1 LPSLSFFCYAQ
12 GEMSDPTPAPKTPTL
27 PQRAKSFLTPDLDQ
41 DSKVTLAIIGCFAI
55 TVVLVFSLMGMGGS
69 LGSAMAQ
76 LFRGLLGWGSYL
88 VPFGFLLSGF
98 ALVNLQKNRELA
110 QDLSN
115 RLAWGFVFMLISFVA
130 FLNIFT
136 HPANFQ
142 DAVDHGGGAIGF
154 LLYPMVLGNTVGVL
168 ASVVLLSTL
177 FLFGFF
183 LVTNFTFVQFAVKL
197 GQSLRDP
204 GRFMDFIPDI
214 FEVWNKKPVTQQQK
228 VKEDL
233 VGEAATPDVKT
244 EANRATHF
252 VKKDEPVPD
261 SANDAVQ
268 ATFAPVKPAKPK
280 QRFRFEKSDSG
291 VIEFKKSAETD
302 PLKQNIWGLP
312 PFSILEQTTM
322 RGDPGDI
329 DANKKTIQ
337 DTLRHFG
344 IEVEMGDVIIGPTV
358 SQYPFK
364 PQNGVKLSAIDN
376 LQRDLALALAV
387 PNIRIQPIP
396 KTTLVGIAVPNRAM
410 AQVRM
415 RDLLQT
421 NDFIHSD
428 RLTVAIGQ
436 DVAGKNMLFAIADM
450 PHLLVAGATG
460 SGKSVWINGMLISLL
475 FKYAPHQLGLILVDM
490 KRVELKLYDGIP
502 HLLTSVITEADKA
515 INALKW
521 AVLEM
526 DKRYQLLE
534 SQGKRNIVD
543 YNIFAEKDD
552 NVPKLSYI
560 VFVIDEL
567 ADLMIMAKSEVEPLI
582 ARLTQMARA
591 VGIHVILGTQRPDTS
606 VITGLIKTNV
616 PTRIAFAVPSEID
629 SRVILGSQGAEK
641 LLGKGDGL
649 MLSPRVI
656 APVRFQGAYLDESEV
671 KECVDFLKT
680 QVNEQKVISNIRTEI
695 TEPPKQK
702 IKIPGLNELDSG
714 GDEEDEV
721 YEGAKRMVVQ
731 YQKASASF
739 LQQMMGI
746 GYPKAAKII
755 MRLEENG
762 VIGPQNGAKPRDVY
776 EIQD

>member
-1 LPSLSFFCYAQ
+1 
-12 GEMSDPTPAPKTPTL
+12 MSDHIPPSKPIDYL
-27 PQRAKSFLTPDLDQ
+27 SRAKGFFKPDLDH
-41 DSKVTLAIIGCFAI
+41 DSRVTLAIVGCFAAAI
-55 TVVLVFSLMGMGGS
+55 IMIFALVGMGGG
-69 LGSAMAQ
+69 LGSAIAE
-76 LFRGLLGWGSYL
+76 LFRKLLGWGVYL
-88 VPFGFLLSGF
+88 VPSGFLLAAF
-98 ALVNLQKNRELA
+98 VLINLQKNRELA

-115 RLAWGFVFMLISFVA
+115 RLAWGMIFMVVSLVA
-130 FLNIFT
+130 FFNIFT
-136 HPANFQ
+136 NPKNYQ
-142 DAVDHGGGAIGF
+142 DAVDHGGGALGF
-154 LLYPMVLGNTVGVL
+154 IIYPVLLGNSLGIF
-168 ASVVLLSTL
+168 ASVVILVTL

-183 LVTNFTFVQFAVKL
+183 LVTNFTFVQFSMKL
-197 GQSLRDP
+197 GQAIKDP
-204 GRFMDFIPDI
+204 GKLMDFVPDI
-214 FEVWNKKPVTQQQK
+214 FEVWNKKPQTQQQK
-228 VKEDL
+228 VQDEL
-233 VGEAATPDVKT
+233 GILKT
-244 EANRATHF
+244 DEHGAIKAESNRAAAF
-252 VKKDEPVPD
+252 VKKEEVIVPP
-261 SANDAVQ
+261 SAAFTASSTQ
-268 ATFAPVKPAKPK
+268 IKSTKPK
-280 QRFRFEKSDSG
+280 QKFSFEKSDSG
-291 VIEFKKSAETD
+291 VIEFKKSGD
-302 PLKQNIWGLP
+302 SDIIKQNVWGLP
-312 PFSILEQTTM
+312 PFTILAQTTQ

-329 DANKKTIQ
+329 EANKKTIQ
-337 DTLRHFG
+337 ETLKHFG
-344 IEVEMGDVIIGPTV
+344 IEVSMGEVIIGPTV

-364 PQNGVKLSAIDN
+364 PDNGVKLSAIDN

-396 KTTLVGIAVPNRAM
+396 QTTLVGIEVPNRAM

-428 RLTVAIGQ
+428 KLTVAIGQ

-534 SQGKRNIVD
+534 THGKRNIVD
-543 YNIFAEKDD
+543 YNLFAEKEDT
-552 NVPKLSYI
+552 VPKLSYI

-680 QVNEQKVISNIRTEI
+680 QVNEQKVMPNMLEEI
-695 TEPPKQK
+695 TLPPKQK
-702 IKIPGLNELDSG
+702 IKIPGLDEMSDG
-714 GDEEDEV
+714 GGEEEDEV
-721 YEGAKRMVVQ
+721 YESAKRLVIQ

-746 GYPKAAKII
+746 GYPKAAKIV

-762 VIGPQNGAKPRDVY
+762 VVGPQNGAKPREVY
-776 EIQD
+776 LLQD